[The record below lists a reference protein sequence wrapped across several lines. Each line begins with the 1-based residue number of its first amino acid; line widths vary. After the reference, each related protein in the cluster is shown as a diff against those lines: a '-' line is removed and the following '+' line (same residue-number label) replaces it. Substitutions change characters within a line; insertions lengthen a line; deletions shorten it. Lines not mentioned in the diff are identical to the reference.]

1 MIGAISIASR
11 LLFVHNRE
19 GIDIFPLVKETLT
32 VFERLSRSWE
42 LVKASYGV
50 VRSHR
55 ELLLYPLVSVLATL
69 VVMLVFAIPLF
80 ASGVVSAA
88 AGDGELT
95 SGQSI
100 LSLVLAFLF
109 YFAMY
114 TVVIFCNTALV
125 GASLRHMQGKPA
137 TLRDGFQIASERINT
152 ILGYA
157 AISATVGVIL
167 NAIRDEDNFLS
178 QILASI
184 VSVAWNLITFLVIPV
199 LVVENVGPIE
209 AIKRSGSLLKRTWG
223 EQVVGAFSISLVF
236 GIITFVAVLVIGLP
250 LMLLM
255 MATGSAVLIIF
266 GIILVVLMVM
276 AINLFGTT
284 LNGVFQAALYRYATN
299 DITSEEADEYFDESL
314 LRNAFNPR

>member
-1 MIGAISIASR
+1 M
-11 LLFVHNRE
+11 
-19 GIDIFPLVKETLT
+19 LT
-32 VFERLSRSWE
+32 VFERLSKSWE

-55 ELLLYPLVSVLATL
+55 ELLLYPLISMLATL

-88 AGDGELT
+88 SSGDELT
-95 SGQSI
+95 SGQSAI
-100 LSLVLAFLF
+100 SLVLAFLF

-114 TVVIFCNTALV
+114 TVIIFCNTALV

-137 TLRDGFQIASERINT
+137 TLRDGFQIAGERINT

-167 NAIRDEDNFLS
+167 NAIRDDDNFLS

-199 LVVENVGPIE
+199 LVVENIGPIE

-223 EQVVGAFSISLVF
+223 EQVVGTFSISLVF
-236 GIITFVAVLVIGLP
+236 GIITVLVVLVVGAPIVM
-250 LMLLM
+250 LMA
-255 MATGSAVLIIF
+255 ATGSAVLMVL
-266 GIILVVLMVM
+266 GIVVVVFIVM
-276 AINLFGTT
+276 AINLFWTT

-299 DITSEEADEYFDESL
+299 DITESEANEYFDESL
-314 LRNAFNPR
+314 LRNAFHPR

>member
-1 MIGAISIASR
+1 M
-11 LLFVHNRE
+11 
-19 GIDIFPLVKETLT
+19 LT
-32 VFERLSRSWE
+32 VFERLSNSWE

-55 ELLLYPLVSVLATL
+55 QLLLYPLISMLATL
-69 VVMLVFAIPLF
+69 VVMIVFAIPLF

-88 AGDGELT
+88 SSGDELT

-100 LSLVLAFLF
+100 VSVVLAFLF

-114 TVVIFCNTALV
+114 TVIIFSNTALV

-223 EQVVGAFSISLVF
+223 EQVVGTFSISMVF
-236 GIITFVAVLVIGLP
+236 GLITLLVVLVIGLP
-250 LMLLM
+250 LFMLLA
-255 MATGSAVLIIF
+255 ATGSAALIILGVVLIVFI
-266 GIILVVLMVM
+266 VM

-299 DITSEEADEYFDESL
+299 DITEGETDEYFDESL
-314 LRNAFNPR
+314 LRNAFHPR